1 MKNSIKNLAL
11 GLIAALGFS
20 YAATA
25 QGASADAMG
34 GVSITTFI
42 PPQVEQLNS
51 SVAATLKNKLN
62 QIVSANG
69 VAGSGFNTRFI
80 LTANINVLTK
90 DLTAT
95 APPMTALTLDIT
107 FYIGDGVDSK
117 LFASKS
123 VTVKGVDTNETKA
136 YLNAIKNIR
145 IDDPALQSFVSGA
158 KQKIVSY
165 YNGRCSQIF
174 QEAKLQEAQN
184 NFDGAIFTL
193 TTIPQEATDCYN
205 KAIALLPALYKKK
218 IDRDCR
224 TRLVEA
230 TNIWNAGQNLEAAN
244 AAGEILVSID
254 PQSSCF
260 GEVKALSD
268 KIGKRVYELDKRE
281 WNYKMDLEVN
291 LQRDMIKAYR
301 DVGVAYGNGQPN
313 TVSYNIIGWW

>member
-1 MKNSIKNLAL
+1 MKNTFKNIALGMVAAL
-11 GLIAALGFS
+11 GLSLSAN
-20 YAATA
+20 A
-25 QGASADAMG
+25 QGGASDAMG
-34 GVSITTFI
+34 RVSITTFI
-42 PPQVEQLNS
+42 PPQVEQLNNAVAS
-51 SVAATLKNKLN
+51 SLKNKLN

-95 APPMTALTLDIT
+95 APPMTALTLDVT

-117 LFASKS
+117 LFSSKS

-136 YLNAIKNIR
+136 YLSAIKNIR
-145 IDDPALQSFVSGA
+145 VDDPGLQAFVTGA
-158 KQKIVSY
+158 KQKIVNY

-174 QEAKLQEAQN
+174 QEAKLQESQN

-193 TTIPQEATDCYN
+193 TTIPQEATDCYT
-205 KAIALLPALYKKK
+205 KAIAALPSLYKKK
-218 IDRDCR
+218 IDRDCK
-224 TRLVEA
+224 TKLVEA
-230 TNIWNAGQNLEAAN
+230 TNIWNAGQNIEAAN
-244 AAGEILVSID
+244 AAGEILVTID
-254 PQSSCF
+254 PQSACF

-281 WNYKMDLEVN
+281 WNYKMDVEVN